1 MCRLKRKLTN
11 LCRRAA
17 NNKRGCKC
25 NISDAP
31 SMDFLRTFLRRQLIS
46 VRKLSS
52 IDSVGLEIDCLGKF
66 FYNFIIDFNYIF
78 KEAKFVARFVSTVV
92 ISGGSYL
99 LLETVRT
106 AMAE

>member
-66 FYNFIIDFNYIF
+66 YNFIIDFNYIF

-99 LLETVRT
+99 LLEKVRS
-106 AMAE
+106 AMAK